1 VKLGLRAKLFF
12 ISFGLIGLCVAVV
25 YGYARAETVRDARE
39 RVQNELLVRLQ
50 LVGAQAESSNL
61 DLADRPG
68 WDALADRLGK
78 AASSRV
84 TFMTVGGVVLGDSE
98 VVLGELDHLESHLL
112 RPEIQQALQ
121 HGVGATERH
130 SNTAGHSMVYVARLL
145 HREGRVLGV
154 ARVALTAAQAD
165 KAPASQEEALLQAL
179 GLALGLALFL
189 ALVASGLATRPIR
202 QLTRAASRMA
212 AGDLEVRAR
221 VTGSEEFAELAL
233 ALDRLATN
241 LSSTLGDLRQERDR
255 LSGIL
260 SSMDEGV
267 LFLDEDRKVALVN
280 PALRDML
287 LLSGDP
293 TGRSLLEVVRHS
305 ELKEMLDAARDE
317 DDEEGDTIQGE
328 IRVTG
333 LKPRHLL
340 VRARKL
346 EGLASGVVAVFL
358 DVTETRRLENLRRE
372 FVANV
377 SHELRTPVTSIRSAA
392 ETLDGVLD
400 TKPEFA
406 RRFVDIIDRN
416 AQRLHALVEDLLDLS
431 RIESRQFSLVLA
443 SLSPLTVMEHV
454 LGLFS
459 ERAQRRSI
467 DMVLEL
473 PDGLPELR
481 ADRRALEHILSNLVD
496 NAVKYTGEGRRV
508 TLSASADA
516 GTVELVIADNGP
528 GIDARHLPR
537 LFERFYRVDAG
548 RSRDL
553 GGTGLGLSIVKHLV
567 ESMSGRVVVESE
579 LGKGTTFRVRLPA
592 AGTSRSRPPVGP

>member
-1 VKLGLRAKLFF
+1 MKLGLRAKLFF

-39 RVQNELLVRLQ
+39 SVQNELLVRLQ

-68 WDALADRLGK
+68 WDALANRLGQ

-84 TFMTVGGVVLGDSE
+84 TFLTVTGVVLGDSE
-98 VVLGELDHLESHLL
+98 VDLGELDRLESHLL
-112 RPEIQQALQ
+112 RPEIQQALRD
-121 HGVGATERH
+121 GVGATERH

-145 HREGRVLGV
+145 RRGGRVVGV

-179 GLALGLALFL
+179 GLALGLALIL

-280 PALRDML
+280 PTLRDML
-287 LLSGDP
+287 LLTGDP

-317 DDEEGDTIQGE
+317 DDEEGGTIQGE
-328 IRVTG
+328 IHVTG

-400 TKPEFA
+400 TNPEFA

-467 DMVLEL
+467 DMVLNL

-496 NAVKYTGEGRRV
+496 NAVKYAGEGRRV
-508 TLSASADA
+508 TLSASADES
-516 GTVELVIADNGP
+516 TVELVIADNGP

-592 AGTSRSRPPVGP
+592 AGTSRSRPPLGP